1 MAGDLQQKIDRIRSK
16 TELLLERY
24 RLLLQEKEAAESRI
38 EELIHTV
45 ERQQAEIDRLK
56 QDNEYL
62 AVVTTIV
69 PDRENVEKSRAFL
82 SKLMQ
87 EIDKCIL
94 ELTK

>member
-24 RLLLQEKEAAESRI
+24 RILLQEKEAAESRI
-38 EELIHTV
+38 DELLHTV
-45 ERQQAEIDRLK
+45 ERQKAEIDRLK

-62 AVVTTIV
+62 SVVTTIV